1 VTVTCPKC
9 GRRNPDDHL
18 TCGACRAPLPQQAV
32 DRLQPLGEPPPP
44 EPEAPPADPR
54 AGSLGTPRSPEFSPS
69 PTRTSEPKPS
79 VKKGRSVTVTGA
91 IVGALIGTVGTGFFV
106 LTWWL
111 ANRDAPAPGAG
122 AVFVAIL
129 LQMTSAAAVAGAV
142 VGALSSAAGGGA
154 TAGAKVAAAMAG
166 FFAVLWLASL
176 AVFQGSLAVIGEQA
190 WRALVAVGAATVFGG
205 VIGAGAQAAT
215 DRWT

>member
-1 VTVTCPKC
+1 MTVTCPKC
-9 GRRNPDDHL
+9 GHRNPDERL
-18 TCGACRAPLPQQAV
+18 TCAGCRAPLPQQAV

-44 EPEAPPADPR
+44 EPEAPPADPDT
-54 AGSLGTPRSPEFSPS
+54 GSLGTPRSPEFTLPAA
-69 PTRTSEPKPS
+69 RGCEPRPA
-79 VKKGRSVTVTGA
+79 VRKGRSVTVTGA
-91 IVGALIGTVGTGFFV
+91 LVGALIGTVGTGFFV

-111 ANRDAPAPGAG
+111 ANRNAPAPGAG
-122 AVFVAIL
+122 AAFVAIL
-129 LQMTSAAAVAGAV
+129 LEATSSAAVAGAV

-176 AVFQGSLAVIGEQA
+176 AVFQGTLAVIGEQA